1 MVNKLVDTP
10 NPTLVTLRDNKAKWN
25 LPEYRRT
32 GYRNLHKIN
41 RYGLLL
47 RSDYVLLLN
56 ENSKDEIDKINS
68 VREMTSHKSFC
79 SLIVG
84 RGQEIF
90 FEKYAKDFSSETP
103 HTIMS
108 ISKMFLNLF
117 VGELVEKG
125 ELQLEKPIGY
135 YLPNIGEGYSKATVQ
150 NVLNMNIIN
159 AFTED
164 YTDPYSTSFMHE
176 TVGGLS
182 LIHI

>member
-84 RGQEIF
+84 RGQETVS
-90 FEKYAKDFSSETP
+90 YT
-103 HTIMS
+103 HLT
-108 ISKMFLNLF
+108 
-117 VGELVEKG
+117 
-125 ELQLEKPIGY
+125 
-135 YLPNIGEGYSKATVQ
+135 LPTKRIV
-150 NVLNMNIIN
+150 
-159 AFTED
+159 
-164 YTDPYSTSFMHE
+164 
-176 TVGGLS
+176 
-182 LIHI
+182 

>member
-47 RSDYVLLLN
+47 RSDHILILDKN
-56 ENSKDEIDKINS
+56 NKDEIDEINS
-68 VREMTSHKSFC
+68 VKQMINHESFC

-90 FEKYAKDFSSETP
+90 FEKYA
-103 HTIMS
+103 
-108 ISKMFLNLF
+108 
-117 VGELVEKG
+117 
-125 ELQLEKPIGY
+125 
-135 YLPNIGEGYSKATVQ
+135 
-150 NVLNMNIIN
+150 
-159 AFTED
+159 
-164 YTDPYSTSFMHE
+164 
-176 TVGGLS
+176 
-182 LIHI
+182 